1 MINENGSNFK
11 HMHAFQVDFLASFG
25 GVTTAGETMMGSHLQ
40 GGPGGSRGLS
50 VGSRLKQSW
59 LDPNFSTS
67 SDLSCTSVMVRG
79 EFDLKCTYIH
89 KFNVYTYIYIY
100 TLNIIKVKYKFKY
113 LTMVKK
119 FNSPFDFANCSQT
132 VLVNA
137 NSSV

>member
-1 MINENGSNFK
+1 
-11 HMHAFQVDFLASFG
+11 MHAFQVDFLASFG
-25 GVTTAGETMMGSHLQ
+25 GVTTAGQTMMGSHLQ

-79 EFDLKCTYIH
+79 EFDLKCVYI
-89 KFNVYTYIYIY
+89 
-100 TLNIIKVKYKFKY
+100 LNIIKIEYKFKY

-119 FNSPFDFANCSQT
+119 SNSQFDFDNCSQT

-137 NSSV
+137 NSKLSV